1 MLAVAMAIALFSAI
15 ASVAAKLNEPHS
27 SPSLANTD
35 SFVNLDSAKAYLAAV
50 DVAPNLE
57 MPQLVQIQNG
67 EAETDRKPVL
77 TTLQVR
83 NIQVRAEWNILGAA
97 AKQFTVI
104 EKNSSEGLLSM
115 RVAPLVGRY
124 TVGIEVIDK
133 FSYLNKQYTDLS
145 VAATII
151 VEVLSIPLRNAA
163 SPTAAITVIE
173 NYAQTISTYTFL
185 VTGGFGEKTY
195 AFSGANG
202 FAVDA
207 QSGELSFDGAGAA
220 GVYVLT
226 VWADDEA
233 SEAIALL
240 LTAKISAA
248 LSGSSTD
255 SIQAPI
261 SLTVNLRGVEF
272 SPTGGILPYTFILT
286 DNSDNFAIDTDGENF
301 RITLAF
307 DRETTV

>member
-1 MLAVAMAIALFSAI
+1 MAIANRPKIFVCKAMLAAVMAIALFSAI

-67 EAETDRKPVL
+67 ETETDTKPVL

-83 NIQVRAEWNILGAA
+83 NIQVRAEWNILGTA

-104 EKNSSEGLLSM
+104 EKNSNEGLLSV
-115 RVAPLVGRY
+115 RAKLLVGRY

-163 SPTAAITVIE
+163 SPTVAVTVIE
-173 NYAQTISTYTFL
+173 NYAQTISTYTFQ
-185 VTGGFGEKTY
+185 VTGGFGDKTY
-195 AFSGANG
+195 DFSGANG

-207 QSGELSFDGAGAA
+207 QSGELSFDGTGAA

-226 VWADDEA
+226 VLADDKV
-233 SEAIALL
+233 SECHYLVINGEN
-240 LTAKISAA
+240 I
-248 LSGSSTD
+248 
-255 SIQAPI
+255 
-261 SLTVNLRGVEF
+261 
-272 SPTGGILPYTFILT
+272 GGII
-286 DNSDNFAIDTDGENF
+286 GELNG
-301 RITLAF
+301 
-307 DRETTV
+307 